1 MEKTMTNEQ
10 KDELEIAET
19 LGVQDSYKRT
29 VKVRRWLAV
38 AAGLVSMI
46 SLMAWVRSD
55 KTTVTR
61 YETQPVE
68 RGSLKV
74 TVTATGNLE
83 PINQVDVGSELSGII
98 RTIVAD
104 YNDAV
109 RKGQVLATL
118 DTDRLDA
125 QVLEST
131 AALRSARAK
140 VEDAEATLAER
151 QLALERTKELVGQEL
166 ISRSDLDTAEAAF
179 KRAQAELASAKA
191 QVAQAEASLNA
202 RQTDLGK
209 TVVRSPINGVVLD
222 RNVEPGQTVAAS
234 LQAPV
239 LFTLAEDLTQME
251 LHVAID
257 EADIGSVKEGQ
268 AATFAVDAYPG
279 RSFPAEITEL
289 RYASETV
296 NGVVTYQAVLR
307 VDNSDLA
314 LRPGMTATAEIEVQ
328 TVDSS
333 LLVPNAAL
341 RFEPPAVNEGLSQ
354 RSGGI
359 LSAILPRRPGGGQK
373 SRPTKNDAGGQKVW
387 MLKDGQPVALSIE
400 TGATDG
406 LKTEVIAG
414 DVEPGLELVVD
425 SQAGGRS

>member
-1 MEKTMTNEQ
+1 MTNVN

-29 VKVRRWLAV
+29 IHVRRWLAV
-38 AAGLVSMI
+38 AAGLVAMI

-55 KTTVTR
+55 EGTLTR
-61 YETQPVE
+61 YKTQPVE
-68 RGSLKV
+68 LGGLKV

-98 RTIVAD
+98 RTIGVD

-109 RKGQVLATL
+109 REGQVLATL
-118 DTDRLDA
+118 DTDRLEA

-151 QLALERTKELVGQEL
+151 QLALERTTELVDKEL
-166 ISRSDLDTAEAAF
+166 ISRSELDSAEAQF
-179 KRAQAELASAKA
+179 KRAKAELTSAEA
-191 QVAQAEASLNA
+191 QVSQAEASLNA
-202 RQTDLGK
+202 QQTNLEK
-209 TVVRSPINGVVLD
+209 TVIRSPITGVVLD

-234 LQAPV
+234 LQAPI

-251 LHVAID
+251 LHVAVD
-257 EADIGSVKEGQ
+257 EADIGLVSEGQ
-268 AATFAVDAYPG
+268 LATFTVDAHPE

-328 TVDSS
+328 TVDNSI
-333 LLVPNAAL
+333 LVPNAAL
-341 RFEPPAVNEGLSQ
+341 RFEPPTENAGSTQ
-354 RSGGI
+354 KSGGL
-359 LSAILPRRPGGGQK
+359 LSALLRRRPGGGQR
-373 SRPTKNDAGGQKVW
+373 SRPTTEVGGQKVW
-387 MLKDGQPVALSIE
+387 MLKDGQPFALSIE

-406 LKTEVIAG
+406 LKTEVTAG
-414 DVEPGLELVVD
+414 DVEPGFALIIDV
-425 SQAGGRS
+425 QAGGRS

>member
-1 MEKTMTNEQ
+1 MTNEH

-38 AAGLVSMI
+38 AAGLVAMI
-46 SLMAWVRSD
+46 GLMAWVGSD
-55 KTTVTR
+55 DTTVTR
-61 YETQPVE
+61 YKTQPVE
-68 RGSLKV
+68 LGNLKV

-98 RTIVAD
+98 RTVGVN

-109 RKGQVLATL
+109 REGQVLATL
-118 DTDRLDA
+118 DTDRLEA

-131 AALRSARAK
+131 AALRAARAK

-151 QLALERTKELVGQEL
+151 QLALERTKELVGKEL
-166 ISRSDLDTAEAAF
+166 ISRSELDTVEAAF
-179 KRAQAELASAKA
+179 KRAQANLISAKA

-202 RQTDLGK
+202 QQTNLQK
-209 TVVRSPINGVVLD
+209 TVVRSPINGIVLD

-234 LQAPV
+234 LQAPI

-251 LHVAID
+251 LHVAVD
-257 EADIGSVKEGQ
+257 EADIGSVSEGQ
-268 AATFAVDAYPG
+268 AATFGVDAYPG

-307 VDNSDLA
+307 VDNSDLV

-328 TVDSS
+328 TVKNS

-341 RFEPPAVNEGLSQ
+341 RFEPPATNEGSSQKSGSLLS
-354 RSGGI
+354 S
-359 LSAILPRRPGGGQK
+359 ILPRRPGGGQR
-373 SRPTKNDAGGQKVW
+373 SRPSNEADGQKVW

-406 LKTEVIAG
+406 LKTEITAG
-414 DVEPGLELVVD
+414 DVEPGFALLVDV
-425 SQAGGRS
+425 QAGGRS